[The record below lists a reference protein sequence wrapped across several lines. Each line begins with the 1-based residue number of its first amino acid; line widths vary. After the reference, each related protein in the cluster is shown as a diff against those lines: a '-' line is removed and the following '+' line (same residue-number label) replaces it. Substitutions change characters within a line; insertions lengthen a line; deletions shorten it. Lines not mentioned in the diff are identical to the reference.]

1 MLECGTWSGRPI
13 EDRLICHD
21 VQRHTAAHTSNSVG
35 HCPRCSIPPCCSI
48 QPTTDLASHKRCG
61 AASHTTRLTRAHATQ
76 RCRDSQFP
84 ATNALHTCQPQAQ
97 HWHDVSECRHAVHTA
112 ADVHACVA
120 VSSFI
125 IIGLLS
131 RFSQVRGID
140 GVVHALVF
148 DASHAAERASGCS
161 RRAAPQSRLSV
172 THYQLAACRL
182 HPACP
187 LYHRAITAGGCSRLP
202 LAAGEIS
209 RSQRS
214 QPCTCRGASQL
225 ARWRQCVSSAQWPS
239 SARARADCHCHLP
252 ARADRQ
258 RWTA

>member
-97 HWHDVSECRHAVHTA
+97 HWHDVSEWRHAGHTA
-112 ADVHACVA
+112 ADVNACVA
-120 VSSFI
+120 VGSFI
-125 IIGLLS
+125 VIGLLS

-140 GVVHALVF
+140 GVAPRSDVRRITCGRTSESLF
-148 DASHAAERASGCS
+148 STGRAAVSSLRHTLPVGRMSAPPGLSSLPHCAHRW
-161 RRAAPQSRLSV
+161 RRARSAALSG
-172 THYQLAACRL
+172 
-182 HPACP
+182 
-187 LYHRAITAGGCSRLP
+187 HR
-202 LAAGEIS
+202 
-209 RSQRS
+209 
-214 QPCTCRGASQL
+214 PCACRGASQL